1 MIDAREMVGGVAAR
15 FNGQADDTAALVAL
29 LAKADEE
36 FNGGHDVGG
45 GAGDVVMLPKGA
57 AIITAPI
64 QAFSRL
70 KGQGTHHTVLKFVGL
85 PADQDAIVFGDGQRA
100 LFDAG
105 LEDCQVFIEGPR
117 AGNSAAVSTRD
128 LQHTGGFKRVK
139 IFAQGSIGLKIS
151 GGTGGASYIPIH
163 DVEIFSKPELA
174 GNPGMIIDYDG
185 SSMVD
190 LQRTVI
196 QCPETPHVANS
207 PACLISNG
215 IVRAGVF
222 HVENY
227 DFGIQLQPFTAS
239 TPLLD
244 LTGFT
249 GNPNVHSVLVIAAQI
264 PAGSVIARLGRPCGA
279 RNLVWNV
286 GTGEELQALS
296 NGEYRH

>member
-1 MIDAREMVGGVAAR
+1 MIDARDFGAKFNGRRDDTDAILDALAEAERAFVGGS
-15 FNGQADDTAALVAL
+15 
-29 LAKADEE
+29 
-36 FNGGHDVGG
+36 DVGG
-45 GAGDVVMLPKGA
+45 GEGDIVTLPKG
-57 AIITAPI
+57 TANLSAPLLNVR
-64 QAFSRL
+64 SRL
-70 KGQGTHHTVLKFVGL
+70 KGAGTHHTVLKFVGL